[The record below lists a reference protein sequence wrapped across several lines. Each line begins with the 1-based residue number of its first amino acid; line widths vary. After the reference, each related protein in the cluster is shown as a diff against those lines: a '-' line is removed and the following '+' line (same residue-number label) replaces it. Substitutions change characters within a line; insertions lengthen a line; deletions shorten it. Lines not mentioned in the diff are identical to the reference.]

1 MTGPAVA
8 QAAVAGSPPV
18 RIGLLGVAVAALAG
32 AAGAPAWG
40 QAASTCYVRAAVAPA
55 TEPGASAPA
64 PGHVGIRRK
73 SDKLFDVDIAVRG
86 DAEATCSV
94 SGVAKLQGEPGAEV
108 LGLVVRPDP
117 SRKSGRTGTLC
128 QVFIRLSPAGV
139 ELATTPG
146 ACQAQALCE
155 GKVEL
160 NGQRFEHASRLPA
173 GERGPCFDREAR
185 AR

>member
-1 MTGPAVA
+1 MSAARCHACGPRGAGALRRWSVRA
-8 QAAVAGSPPV
+8 LAAIACAVAGPV
-18 RIGLLGVAVAALAG
+18 G
-32 AAGAPAWG
+32 AQG
-40 QAASTCYVRAAVAPA
+40 ASTCYVRAAAEA
-55 TEPGASAPA
+55 AASASAPSTD
-64 PGHVGIRRK
+64 HVGLRRK
-73 SDKLFDVDIAVRG
+73 SDKLFDVDISVTGPA
-86 DAEATCSV
+86 DATCAV

-128 QVFIRLSPAGV
+128 QVFVRLSPAAV

-160 NGQRFEHASRLPA
+160 NGQRFEHATRLPA
-173 GERGPCFDREAR
+173 GTRGPCFEKR
-185 AR
+185 AP